1 MVGLSE
7 TRPMFPQLLLY
18 WSFQAAMIGF
28 VQPELQVSLMCVM
41 IGVAFTGPVIINGRC
56 WSDVSK

>member
-41 IGVAFTGPVIINGRC
+41 IGVAFTGPVIINGRGPI
-56 WSDVSK
+56 